1 MTLDEVKLISLSSG
15 ISFYQ
20 ILNIWKLLGFEKRD
34 IILIS
39 GVLLFMIGLIP
50 FMQPIYA
57 VIIAISM
64 YVGIKVF
71 VARRKKMLD
80 KKIGEGFCVECG
92 EKVVGKKCPNCDNE
106 KK

>member
-1 MTLDEVKLISLSSG
+1 VKLIFLSSG

-20 ILNIWKLLGFEKRD
+20 ILNISKLLGFEKRD

-39 GVLLFMIGLIP
+39 GVLLFMIGLLGVGLNIVESVG
-50 FMQPIYA
+50 IS
-57 VIIAISM
+57 IAI

-71 VARRKKMLD
+71 VGRRKKMLD

-92 EKVVGKKCPNCDNE
+92 EKVIGKKCPNCDNE